1 MKVLVK
7 NRFYFWEN
15 REKTYSSGTV
25 LEIEDVVRI
34 DRMVRNNFAE
44 PYTGDREADDVILL
58 GDESRSIRADFLSRL
73 DENMILIVGY
83 DYPFRMHRFK
93 LTQRE
98 YCGLLNI
105 TVSEMRR
112 REDLSS
118 ADQINEQFPYYTKDY
133 VIKDGMEQSLK
144 GVKDVLRA
152 LQVLTG
158 RHLRLPSIN
167 EWEFV
172 ASNGGKNYDLE
183 SKDYEMH
190 EVNFGEANEL
200 GIYDIV
206 GSTGELC
213 FVISSGAR
221 ANNIFYVIKNSPV
234 VERVKYDVTNYYTY
248 NEHAILGCA
257 GVRLVESDMQP
268 CDMTERHPGIE
279 QRIEASL
286 ESSYDYYEELRKGW
300 EH

>member
-1 MKVLVK
+1 MKVIVK
-7 NRFYFWEN
+7 NRLNFWEN
-15 REKTYSSGTV
+15 KAKTYSSGTV
-25 LEIEDVVRI
+25 LEIEDAVRI
-34 DRMVRNNFAE
+34 DKLVRNNLVE
-44 PYTGDREADDVILL
+44 PYTGNRDAEDVILL
-58 GDESRSIRADFLSRL
+58 GDESRSIREDFISRL
-73 DENMILIVGY
+73 DENMIRIEGY
-83 DYPFRMHRFK
+83 DYPFRMNRFK

-112 REDLSS
+112 RENLLWDYN
-118 ADQINEQFPYYTKDY
+118 INEQYPYFTEDY
-133 VIKDGMEQSLK
+133 VIRDGMKQSLE

-183 SKDYEMH
+183 SKDYKWH

-206 GSTGELC
+206 GSIGELC
-213 FVISSGAR
+213 FVISSGAI
-221 ANNIFYVIKNSPV
+221 ANNIFYVNKFSPA
-234 VERVKYDVTNYYTY
+234 VERVGFDVTNYYTY
-248 NEHAILGCA
+248 KEHAILGA
-257 GVRLVESDMQP
+257 GVRLVESDLRP
-268 CDMTERHPGIE
+268 CDMTERHPEIE
-279 QRIEASL
+279 KKIESCL
-286 ESSYDYYEELRKGW
+286 KSSHEAYDELREGW